1 MPTKY
6 LHPAYHYISTLLHPL
21 MKLYHFVMCY
31 TPYYPTYQKSLLQL
45 GFTHCITPH
54 MKNHCYSYVLH
65 TILPHIWK
73 IIITVLGFTHPIT
86 PHMKNHYYSYDLHTL
101 LPQIWNS
108 IILLCFTPYYPTYEK
123 SLLQLGFTHCIT
135 PHIWKII
142 ITVIFYTPYYPTYEK
157 SL

>member
-21 MKLYHFVMCY
+21 MKLYYFVMCY
-31 TPYYPTYQKSLLQL
+31 TPYYPTYEKSLLQL

-86 PHMKNHYYSYDLHTL
+86 PHMKNYYYS
-101 LPQIWNS
+101 S
-108 IILLCFTPYYPTYEK
+108 R
-123 SLLQLGFTHCIT
+123 
-135 PHIWKII
+135 
-142 ITVIFYTPYYPTYEK
+142 FYTPYYPTYEK
-157 SL
+157 SLYNSYALHTILPHIWKIFLIVMIYPPYYPTYEKSFS